1 MRIAGWHIDGFGI
14 FYDHE
19 VSLSDGLTVFLGPNE
34 AGKSTLLGFLRA
46 ALFGFPN
53 RRKVAAQYPP
63 LRGGR
68 HGGRLILCGPE
79 GEVIVERLNGRKNGL
94 RLNGYEAVDQDLRA
108 LLGGADE
115 NVFCSVFAFS
125 LAEMQSFEWLHAD
138 QIRERIFS
146 AGIAGAGASARKVIE
161 TLDGQA
167 SSLLRTR
174 GASRARELEDQI
186 EQAERKL
193 KVAQAE
199 AERYVSLAREFEQWT
214 AKSAALSKEEAELRS
229 RQRDLEIKLD
239 LWSDWERARKE
250 LAGLEAIDE
259 FPDQPE
265 ARLAMLAGRIEAAQ
279 TLVLGLEEERSAR
292 QRLRAQVELDDRE
305 ESICDHAE
313 EFHGRLAL
321 HRDRLESLAD
331 LRERNSVATPW
342 NALGVCVAFLAGWLV
357 GRHEVTAGLAVLLAD
372 LVAAGFVLYQRVVSV
387 ARCEREI
394 AGWENPIRE
403 WLASSLTG
411 ESLIAEFI
419 SARAR
424 CHRNRELR
432 AKASNLDEAL
442 AESQARL
449 QSAQLELSS
458 AEDALRTFLRE
469 EGATGEADFHA
480 RLRIFRRRQELSALI
495 QEREARIGEPPGRA
509 EDWTNELPI
518 LIGRL
523 REVRKQRDEAI
534 GEQRVADAELRRIA
548 ESAAIPT
555 LGAELERLHNE
566 LATAVREWRI
576 ATLAEELVA
585 RTLREFTRLRQPAVL
600 EEASEAFARV
610 TGGAYERI
618 LQDEDRENLIVLD
631 RYAQYKRPEELSR
644 GTAEQ
649 LYLCLRL
656 GLASEFARRSVALP
670 LIMDD
675 VLVNFDPQ
683 RARGV
688 AQELARFSRRHQVLI
703 FTCHPETAQLFA
715 EVAPETRVIPMER
728 QGASAAEE

>member
-1 MRIAGWHIDGFGI
+1 VKIGGWHIDGFGI
-14 FYDHE
+14 FHDFE

-46 ALFGFPN
+46 ALFGFPGRRN
-53 RRKVAAQYPP
+53 RVAQYPP

-79 GEVIVERLNGRKNGL
+79 GEVIVERLGGRKNGL
-94 RLNGYEAVDQDLRA
+94 RLNGYEATDQDLRA

-125 LAEMQSFEWLHAD
+125 LSEMQSFEWLRAD

-161 TLDGQA
+161 TLEDEA
-167 SSLLRTR
+167 SSLLRPR
-174 GASRARELEDQI
+174 GASRVRDLGEQI

-193 KVAQAE
+193 KLAQAE
-199 AERYVSLAREFEQWT
+199 AERYVSLGEEHEMWS
-214 AKSAALSKEEAELRS
+214 AKSAALFAEESVLRG
-229 RQRDLEIKLD
+229 RQRAIEIKLD
-239 LWSDWERARKE
+239 LWSDWERARQE
-250 LAGLEAIDE
+250 LAALETIEA

-265 ARLAMLAGRIEAAQ
+265 ARLAALAGRVEAAQ
-279 TLVLGLEEERSAR
+279 TLVMGLEEERTAR
-292 QRLRAQVELDDRE
+292 QRLRAQIQIDDRE
-305 ESICDHAE
+305 EIICDHAE

-321 HRDRLESLAD
+321 HRDRLESLAA
-331 LRERNSVATPW
+331 LRERNSLATPW
-342 NALGVCVAFLAGWLV
+342 NAMGVCVAFLAGWLV
-357 GRHEVTAGLAVLLAD
+357 GRHEATAGVLLMLVD
-372 LVAAGFVLYQRVVSV
+372 LLAAGFVLYQRIASL

-394 AGWENPIRE
+394 AAWEEPVRE
-403 WLASSLTG
+403 WLASSISG
-411 ESLIAEFI
+411 EALIAEFI

-424 CHRNRELR
+424 CHRNRDLR
-432 AKASNLDEAL
+432 AKASSLDEAL
-442 AESQARL
+442 GESQARL
-449 QSAQLELSS
+449 EAAQRELES
-458 AEDALRTFLRE
+458 AEEALRAFLRE
-469 EGATGEADFHA
+469 AGATGEGDFHD
-480 RLRIFRRRQELSALI
+480 RLRIFRKRHTLSALI
-495 QEREARIGEPPGRA
+495 QEREARIGEPPGSS
-509 EDWTNELPI
+509 EEWSNELPN
-518 LIGRL
+518 LIERL

-534 GEQRVADAELRRIA
+534 VEQSLADAELRRIA
-548 ESAAIPT
+548 ESTAIPT
-555 LGAELERLHNE
+555 LGAELERLHTE
-566 LATAVREWRI
+566 QAVAVRKWRI
-576 ATLAEELVA
+576 ATLAEALVA
-585 RTLREFTRLRQPAVL
+585 RTLQEFTRSRQPAVL
-600 EEASEAFARV
+600 EEASGAFARV
-610 TGGAYERI
+610 TAGAYERI

-631 RYAQYKRPEELSR
+631 RYAQHKRPEELSR

-688 AQELARFSRRHQVLI
+688 AEELARFSRQHQVLI